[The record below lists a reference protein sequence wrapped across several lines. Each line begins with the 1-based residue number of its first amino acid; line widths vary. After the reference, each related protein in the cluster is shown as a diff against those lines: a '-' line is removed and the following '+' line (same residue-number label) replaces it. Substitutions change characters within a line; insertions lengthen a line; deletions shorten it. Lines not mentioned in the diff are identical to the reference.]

1 MAVKIQK
8 PQEINK
14 PKQKEFSFWAE
25 LKEIVKKAFTP
36 EEKEVAAI
44 SSEVKVQS
52 SDIKPS
58 DIKPST
64 SGREK
69 ESKSLESFIQNT
81 DDKTYNQV
89 IGFGRKLLG
98 AIEGKTSQKHPTKN
112 SQQQS
117 K

>member
-1 MAVKIQK
+1 MAVKIQE

-14 PKQKEFSFWAE
+14 LESKPKEFSFWAE
-25 LKEIVKKAFTP
+25 LKEIVKKAFAP
-36 EEKEVAAI
+36 EEKEVVAI

-52 SDIKPS
+52 SDIKS
-58 DIKPST
+58 SK
-64 SGREK
+64 SGIEK
-69 ESKSLESFIQNT
+69 ESKSLEFFIQNT

-89 IGFGRKLLG
+89 LGFGSKLLS
-98 AIEGKTSQKHPTKN
+98 AINGKASQKHPTKN